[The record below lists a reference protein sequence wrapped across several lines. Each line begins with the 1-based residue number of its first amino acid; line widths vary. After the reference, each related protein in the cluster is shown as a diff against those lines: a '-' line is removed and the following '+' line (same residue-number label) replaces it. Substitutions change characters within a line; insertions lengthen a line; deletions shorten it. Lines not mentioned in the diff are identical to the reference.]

1 MTPETLDKWKILPRA
16 MMVVIT
22 VMSYRVAEWYMSLPD
37 PTIEQSGFCSI
48 IIGCLTDRLQYGWE
62 RRPKVND

>member
-1 MTPETLDKWKILPRA
+1 MTPETLDKWKILPRM

-48 IIGCLTDRLQYGWE
+48 IIGCLTGSFAIWMGKEAQG
-62 RRPKVND
+62 K

>member
-1 MTPETLDKWKILPRA
+1 M

-22 VMSYRVAEWYMSLPD
+22 IMSYRVAEWYMSLTD

-48 IIGCLTDRLQYGWE
+48 IIGCLTGSFAIWMGKEAQG
-62 RRPKVND
+62 K